1 MFSALS
7 VFYLV
12 ITAFL
17 TVPLNCAYGLYF
29 PLVGGGF
36 VALKLSRLE
45 LSNVR
50 STEANSG
57 GYIRG
62 VAQFGSAPAL
72 GAGGRRFK
80 SCRPDVWG
88 LGNLVKD
95 FPDPFTVC
103 KTRLVN

>member
-1 MFSALS
+1 CSQVRGKKS
-7 VFYLV
+7 WYR
-12 ITAFL
+12 L
-17 TVPLNCAYGLYF
+17 TCSYRKMSGLF
-29 PLVGGGF
+29 WGGF
-36 VALKLSRLE
+36 VALKLRRLE

-88 LGNLVKD
+88 LGNLFKRISQTPLLFVKG
-95 FPDPFTVC
+95 VW
-103 KTRLVN
+103 